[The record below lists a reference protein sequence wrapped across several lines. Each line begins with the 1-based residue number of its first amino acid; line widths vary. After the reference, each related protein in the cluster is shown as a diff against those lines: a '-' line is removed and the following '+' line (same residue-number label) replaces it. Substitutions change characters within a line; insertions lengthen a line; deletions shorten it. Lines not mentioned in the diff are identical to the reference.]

1 MQISHIDQ
9 IKFAIIQ
16 LWRIKRLSISLFFL
30 ISTLVLTIGLFMPR
44 VYVSSSTIMVDEQ
57 NILTPLMAGTA
68 VATSV
73 KDHAKN
79 AWQLLSGQYAKK
91 RTIEFLAEELDG
103 LSEKEIDRRWER
115 IQDKLQVSNVGKN
128 LISIK
133 YKDSD
138 PETAQKYAS
147 FFTDLFIDESVKDKR
162 RESESA
168 YSFIAS
174 QAQEYHEKL
183 KSSEDALKDF
193 RSNNLGASPDSAG
206 TVSARIL
213 ELQRTTE
220 ETELEIRE
228 LQIQLKNIDDQ
239 MSGEAQVSAHLT
251 EEGQLQERISSLQGQ
266 LDTLRMTY
274 LDTYPDI
281 VIIKDQ
287 ISSLKQ
293 QMEHVRKQDKKQ
305 IKTAGTLNPLFQ
317 ELRSQYSQYSTQ
329 LAALKTRL
337 KATKNLLKD
346 EKDRAVQI
354 NTVDAVL
361 AQLTRDYDVNKNL
374 YQTLLRQRE
383 TARVSMN
390 IDIANQGLTLKVQ
403 EYPIVPIRPIG
414 LRLMHFAIA
423 GLFLALVAPV
433 GLAYALVMFDGRV
446 RGSVEIQNI
455 IQAPVIGEVTTYR
468 DGQYNARLIKW
479 FSIAS
484 AVFVLVLAIYGY
496 VAWIRILN

>member
-1 MQISHIDQ
+1 MQVSQLDQ
-9 IKFAIIQ
+9 IKFSIIQ
-16 LWRIKRLSISLFFL
+16 LWRIKKISIVLFFL
-30 ISTLVLTIGLFMPR
+30 VSVLVLTIGWFMPR

-57 NILTPLMAGTA
+57 NILTPLMEGTA
-68 VATSV
+68 IATGV

-91 RTIEFLAEELDG
+91 RTMAFIEEEIEG
-103 LSEKEIDRRWER
+103 LSEKEVDQIWER
-115 IQDKLQVSNVGKN
+115 IQDKLDVHNVGKN

-133 YKDSD
+133 YRNSE
-138 PETAQKYAS
+138 PAIAQKYAA

-193 RSNNLGASPDSAG
+193 RSDNLGASPDSAG

-213 ELQRTTE
+213 ELQRSTE
-220 ETELEIRE
+220 ETQLEIRE
-228 LQIQLKNIDDQ
+228 LEIQLKNIDDQ

-274 LDTYPDI
+274 LDSYPDI

-287 ISSLKQ
+287 ILSLKQ
-293 QMEHVRKQDKKQ
+293 QMEHVRKQDKKE
-305 IKTAGTLNPLFQ
+305 IKATGTLNPLFQ

-383 TARVSMN
+383 NARVSMN

-403 EYPIVPIRPIG
+403 EYPIIPVRPVG
-414 LRLMHFAIA
+414 LRLMHFALV
-423 GLFLALVAPV
+423 GLILGIGAPV
-433 GLAYALVMFDGRV
+433 ALSYALVMFDGRA
-446 RGSVEIQNI
+446 RGVSEIQNI
-455 IQAPVIGEVTTYR
+455 IQAPVLGEVTSFKDAAYKHE
-468 DGQYNARLIKW
+468 LIKW
-479 FSIAS
+479 FSIATTAFV
-484 AVFVLVLAIYGY
+484 AVLLIYGY
-496 VAWIRILN
+496 VAWIRIIN